1 MKKSI
6 KFLFLMLGLA
16 LLVPALAQDFDADLY
31 EPLGDVTIGDYGV
44 YDGVEGGAIVLSA
57 TTPTDQEP
65 NYDVVGPDAYYEHFD
80 ISDNPGD
87 ERVLDG
93 LAPGIY
99 SIASS
104 DEGLQLSATLVEVRL
119 GEVVP
124 VSFNLQPMDAAMYD
138 ITDYSPYAY
147 GYPADYDTLGAYT
160 PYDNPDLGSVVITS
174 EITDAEIVVTGPNGY
189 SESFETQATL
199 NDLPPGTYVV
209 AATDEGYGTSR
220 NVFEVRAGERL
231 ETTTAAVATGV
242 Q

>member
-1 MKKSI
+1 MKRTI
-6 KFLFLMLGLA
+6 AFLSLMLA
-16 LLVPALAQDFDADLY
+16 LVFFAQASAQDFDADLY

-65 NYDVVGPDAYYEHFD
+65 NYDVVGPNGYYEHFD

-93 LAPGIY
+93 LPPGVY
-99 SIASS
+99 SIAAS

-138 ITDYSPYAY
+138 IADYSPYAY

-160 PYDNPDLGSVVITS
+160 PYDNPDLGSVLVTS
-174 EITDAEIVVTGPNGY
+174 EFTDAEIVVTGPNGY
-189 SESFETQATL
+189 SESFETEATL
-199 NDLPPGTYVV
+199 DDLPPGTYVV

-231 ETTTAAVATGV
+231 ETAPSLVAM
-242 Q
+242 